1 MSMSSLVKGIAVG
14 AMTGAVVYAVSNSS
28 SRQRHKVKTNAGKAI
43 KAIGNVVE
51 GISYMMS

>member
-1 MSMSSLVKGIAVG
+1 MSMSSLVKGIAAG
-14 AMTGAVVYAVSNSS
+14 AMAGAVVYAVSNSS

>member
-1 MSMSSLVKGIAVG
+1 MSMSSLVKGITVG
-14 AMTGAVVYAVSNSS
+14 AMAGAVVYAVSNSS